1 MGNELYDMD
10 YKGMYFSDTLGLPR
24 AKNVTECGAIKSFSS
39 DLPCMVGMY
48 EDNGEPVAIVVN
60 MSLEHSTRLDISFGD
75 GENVV
80 WSTEEDRYIKPLVEL
95 GIGYPEPR
103 YKVSPMWLAPGE
115 AMIVRAK
122 K

>member
-1 MGNELYDMD
+1 
-10 YKGMYFSDTLGLPR
+10 
-24 AKNVTECGAIKSFSS
+24 
-39 DLPCMVGMY
+39 MVGMY

-60 MSLEHSTRLDISFGD
+60 MSLEHSTRFDISFGD

-103 YKVSPMWLAPGE
+103 YKVSPIWLAPGE